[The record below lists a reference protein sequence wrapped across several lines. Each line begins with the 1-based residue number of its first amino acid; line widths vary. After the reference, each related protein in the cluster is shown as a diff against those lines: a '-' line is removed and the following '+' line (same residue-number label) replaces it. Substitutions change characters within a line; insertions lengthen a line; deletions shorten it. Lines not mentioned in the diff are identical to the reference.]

1 MKDPLRH
8 LPGYLLKR
16 ASTAAMAGLNRKL
29 EPFNLRHAEVAFLML
44 LATTPGI
51 TQSAAGRLLD
61 IQRANMVPLVARLQK
76 RGLVS
81 RQRVDGRSQGL
92 MLTPAGRSTLL
103 RARRVVETS
112 EEELLARVPARLRP
126 MVLPVLTALWK
137 SSTA

>member
-1 MKDPLRH
+1 MKDPLTH
-8 LPGYLLKR
+8 LPGYVLKR
-16 ASTAAMAGLNRKL
+16 ASTAALAELNRQL
-29 EPFNLRHAEVAFLML
+29 APLHLRHADVAFLIL

-61 IQRANMVPLVARLQK
+61 IQRANMVPLVGRLQR

-92 MLTPAGRSTLL
+92 MLTAVGRSTLI
-103 RARRVVETS
+103 RARRVVEAS
-112 EEELLARVPARLRP
+112 EAALLDRVPARLRP
-126 MVLPVLTALWK
+126 MVLPVLMALWE